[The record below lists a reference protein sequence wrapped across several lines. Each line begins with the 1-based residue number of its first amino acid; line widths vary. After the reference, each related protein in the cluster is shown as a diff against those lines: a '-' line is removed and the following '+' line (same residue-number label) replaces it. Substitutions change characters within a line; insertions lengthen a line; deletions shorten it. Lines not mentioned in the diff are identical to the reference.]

1 MKNTVSKCART
12 MEENAFSLQ
21 YNHLG
26 LAYVIDTFLS
36 FLKEDSMVELTSSH
50 TTKTETAHGSVIR
63 VSGTIIDVQFPAES
77 TPNILHELHIIF
89 PEDNH
94 PKASIEVAQQLGDG
108 IVRCIAIENIFNIRR
123 GLTVIDTGAPIKV
136 PVGNQVL
143 GRILNVLGETIDGLP
158 EIKPHERWSIYRET
172 PPLIEQRVTNAIQET
187 GIKVIDV
194 MCPYIKGSKVGL
206 FGGAGV
212 GKTILVQEL
221 IRNIATEHG
230 GVSVFTGIGE
240 RTREGNELW
249 LEMKRTG
256 VLDKTA
262 LVFGQM
268 GEMPGARLRI
278 GMTGLTMAEYFRDVE
293 KKDVLLFIDN
303 IFRFVQAGSEVSTL
317 LGRLPSAVGY
327 QPTLATEMGAFQ
339 ERITNTINGSITSVQ
354 AVYVPADDITDPA
367 PATTFM
373 HLDAS
378 TVLSR
383 KLVELGL
390 YPAIDPLQSN
400 SKGLSPDVVGKKH
413 YEVARSIQKIL
424 QRYKE
429 LQDIIAILGMD
440 ELAEADKLLVMRAKK
455 IQKFLTQPLFTAEFA
470 SGLSGRYVPRD
481 KAIDDFE
488 RIINGDFDHL
498 PEQAFYMVGTIE
510 EAQEKAL
517 ILQGASV

>member
-1 MKNTVSKCART
+1 MINQT
-12 MEENAFSLQ
+12 
-21 YNHLG
+21 
-26 LAYVIDTFLS
+26 
-36 FLKEDSMVELTSSH
+36 SH
-50 TTKTETAHGSVIR
+50 TEQSNVKGSVLR
-63 VSGTIIDVQFPAES
+63 VSGTIIDVQFPRES
-77 TPNILHELHIIF
+77 APNILNELLIEI
-89 PEDNH
+89 PEH
-94 PKASIEVAQQLGDG
+94 GKTIHASVEVAQQLGDG
-108 IVRCIAIENIFNIRR
+108 IVRCIAIDNIFGISR
-123 GLTVIDTGAPIKV
+123 GLPVKDTGAPIKV
-136 PVGNQVL
+136 PVGDEVL
-143 GRILNVLGETIDGLP
+143 GRIFNVLGHTIDD
-158 EIKPHERWSIYRET
+158 KPSLKTDKKWSIYREA
-172 PPLIEQRVTNAIQET
+172 PPLVEQKVANEIQET
-187 GIKVIDV
+187 GIKVIDI
-194 MCPYIKGSKVGL
+194 MCPYIKGSKIGL

-268 GEMPGARLRI
+268 GEMPGARLRV
-278 GMTGLTMAEYFRDVE
+278 GLTGLTMAEYFRDKE

-317 LGRLPSAVGY
+317 LGRMPSAVGY
-327 QPTLATEMGAFQ
+327 QPTLASEMGAFQ

-400 SKGLSPDVVGKKH
+400 SKGLKPEIVGEKH
-413 YEVARSIQKIL
+413 YRVSRSIQIIL

-429 LQDIIAILGMD
+429 LQDIIAILGME
-440 ELAEADKLLVMRAKK
+440 ELSEEDKKIVNRAKR

-470 SGLSGRYVPRD
+470 SGLPGRYVPKD
-481 KAIDDFE
+481 KAVDDFE
-488 RIINGDFDHL
+488 KIITGQYDDL
-498 PEQAFYMVGTIE
+498 PEQAFYMVGTLE
-510 EAQEKAL
+510 EAREKARTL
-517 ILQGASV
+517 LAGG

>member
-1 MKNTVSKCART
+1 MAEKQTSQPDSSST
-12 MEENAFSLQ
+12 Q
-21 YNHLG
+21 G
-26 LAYVIDTFLS
+26 YVL
-36 FLKEDSMVELTSSH
+36 
-50 TTKTETAHGSVIR
+50 R
-63 VSGTIIDVQFPAES
+63 VTGTIIDVQFPQEATPEILNELYVILPDGS
-77 TPNILHELHIIF
+77 TTKN
-89 PEDNH
+89 
-94 PKASIEVAQQLGDG
+94 ASVEVAQQLGDG
-108 IVRCIAIENIFNIRR
+108 VVRCIAIENIFNIRR
-123 GLTVIDTGAPIKV
+123 GLPVINTGGPIRV

-143 GRILNVLGETIDGLP
+143 GRIFNVLGHTIDDQPALAP
-158 EIKPHERWSIYRET
+158 TEKWSIYRET
-172 PPLIEQRVTNAIQET
+172 PPLVEQKVAHEIQET

-194 MCPYIKGSKVGL
+194 MCPYIKGSKIGL

-268 GEMPGARLRI
+268 GEMPGARLRV
-278 GMTGLTMAEYFRDVE
+278 GLTGLTMAEYFRD
-293 KKDVLLFIDN
+293 KQKRNVLLFIDN

-339 ERITNTINGSITSVQ
+339 ERITNTINGSITSIQ

-367 PATTFM
+367 PATTFL

-400 SKGLSPDVVGKKH
+400 SKGMNADTVGSRH
-413 YEVARSIQKIL
+413 YTIARTIQNIL

-429 LQDIIAILGMD
+429 LQDIIAILGME
-440 ELAEADKLLVMRAKK
+440 ELAENDKTLVLRAKK

-470 SGLSGRYVPRD
+470 SGLSGRYVSREQ
-481 KAIDDFE
+481 ALEGFE
-488 RIINGDFDHL
+488 KIISGELDSL
-498 PEQAFYMVGTIE
+498 PEQAFYMVGNID
-510 EAQEKAL
+510 EAIKKAEFL
-517 ILQGASV
+517 K

>member
-1 MKNTVSKCART
+1 
-12 MEENAFSLQ
+12 
-21 YNHLG
+21 
-26 LAYVIDTFLS
+26 
-36 FLKEDSMVELTSSH
+36 MVEINKKEH
-50 TTKTETAHGSVIR
+50 SVGQVLR
-63 VSGTIIDVQFPAES
+63 VSGTIIDVQFDREKAPD
-77 TPNILHELHIIF
+77 ILNELHVLI
-89 PEDNH
+89 
-94 PKASIEVAQQLGDG
+94 PKANGSQEARVVVEVAQQLGDG
-108 IVRCIAIENIFNIRR
+108 LVRCIAIENIFNIRR
-123 GLTVIDTGAPIKV
+123 GLTVIDTGSPIKV
-136 PVGNQVL
+136 PVGQAVL
-143 GRILNVLGETIDGLP
+143 GRIFNVVGAPIDGKG
-158 EIKPHERWSIYRET
+158 EVDAQTHWSIYRDA
-172 PPLIEQRVTNAIQET
+172 PAFIEQKIAHEVQET
-187 GIKVIDV
+187 GIKVIDI
-194 MCPYIKGSKVGL
+194 MCPYIKGSKIGL

-249 LEMKRTG
+249 LEMKRSG
-256 VLDKTA
+256 VLEKTA

-268 GEMPGARLRI
+268 GEMPGARLRV
-278 GMTGLTMAEYFRDVE
+278 GMTGLTMAEYFRDKE

-339 ERITNTINGSITSVQ
+339 ERITNTVNGSITSVQ

-390 YPAIDPLQSN
+390 YPAVDPLQSS
-400 SKGLSPDVVGKKH
+400 SKGLDAAIVGKKH
-413 YEVARSIQKIL
+413 YFVAESIRTIL

-429 LQDIIAILGMD
+429 LQDIIAILGME
-440 ELAEADKLLVMRAKK
+440 ELGQEDKVVVNRAKR
-455 IQKFLTQPLFTAEFA
+455 IQKFLTQPLFTAEFS
-470 SGLSGRYVPRD
+470 SGIPGQYVPREQ
-481 KAIDDFE
+481 AIDDFE
-488 RIINGDFDHL
+488 QIINGACDDW
-498 PEQAFYMVGTIE
+498 PEQAFYMVGTLE
-510 EAQEKAL
+510 QAREKAHKVKTS
-517 ILQGASV
+517 I